1 MLQPHTEDISANS
14 DQIRVSTFLRKWYYF
29 AITIPVCVG
38 LGIAHYLLVTPTYVV
53 TARILIQERGR
64 PLTPQD
70 GNQLDQSFL
79 PTHAEILSSPSV
91 ISKAVP
97 HIPNAEVDSPDKS
110 PIDKVLERLEVR
122 PLAGTNVLSVTY
134 TDENPLWAIDGLT
147 KIIDSYRDYLSE
159 REQSGHQETIVLLD
173 KRAELLRE
181 EIAGLQVEYQEVR
194 SKSPL
199 LGNDVD
205 AASVQRN
212 KLMRVGE
219 ELVRT
224 QTQRIA
230 LENKLE
236 TLLAMAPDQ
245 ADQKIHLVAKPAI
258 PHKFDNQRKIVELL
272 SRLNAEGLLA
282 GAHLQTDLDT
292 LLAAEVEYSELR
304 KSYGEKHPSVLSV
317 ADRIETIENRLD
329 DIVASAPELI
339 GQETSALKRRET
351 QLSSL
356 YKDEFAEAKKIDEFL
371 VKQQQKLDEIELV
384 KSAHDTIVLQLNEL
398 RVADQAVTEGRS
410 SVVVSVLDGPI
421 LTDELLWPQPK
432 PLFGI
437 CLLAGLA
444 SGFCLVFASEK
455 LKHYKQSRQSL
466 DAPGAPRQLP
476 LEFGRTA

>member
-1 MLQPHTEDISANS
+1 MIRSQSEDNLASD
-14 DQIRVSTFLRKWYYF
+14 DQIRISTFLRKWYYF
-29 AITIPVCVG
+29 AITIPVCLG
-38 LGIAHYLLVTPTYVV
+38 LGAVHYFLVTPTYVV

-64 PLTPQD
+64 PLTPHD
-70 GNQLDQSFL
+70 GNALDQSFL

-91 ISKAVP
+91 IGRAVP
-97 HIPNAEVDSPDKS
+97 EIPSAKVDSPDKS

-134 TDENPLWAIDGLT
+134 TDEDPEWAINGLS
-147 KIIDSYRDYLSE
+147 KIIDSYREYLSE

-173 KRAELLRE
+173 KRTEKLRK
-181 EIAGLQVEYQEVR
+181 EIAELQVEYQKVR
-194 SKSPL
+194 SQSPL
-199 LGNDVD
+199 LGTDVD

-230 LENKLE
+230 LENQLE
-236 TLLAMAPDQ
+236 TLLALKPDPAKQ
-245 ADQKIHLVAKPAI
+245 NIHLVAKPAI
-258 PHKFDNQRKIVELL
+258 ANQFDHQRKIVELL
-272 SRLNAEGLLA
+272 SRLNTEGLLA

-304 KSYGEKHPSVLSV
+304 KSYGEKHPNVLGV
-317 ADRIETIENRLD
+317 AERIDTIEKRLN
-329 DIVASAPELI
+329 DIADSAPELVR
-339 GQETSALKRRET
+339 QETSALKRRET

-356 YKDEFAEAKKIDEFL
+356 YQSEFAEAKKIDEFL
-371 VKQQQKLDEIELV
+371 VKQQQKQDEIELV
-384 KSAHDTIVLQLNEL
+384 KSAHDTIVMQLNEL
-398 RVADQAVTEGRS
+398 RVADQAVTDGRS
-410 SVVVSVLDGPI
+410 SVLVSVLDGPI

-437 CLLAGLA
+437 CVLAGLA

-455 LKHYKQSRQSL
+455 LKHYNHSTEPSS
-466 DAPGAPRQLP
+466 APRQLP
-476 LEFGRTA
+476 LEFERRTA

>member
-1 MLQPHTEDISANS
+1 MFQSQTEDHSGSS

-29 AITIPVCVG
+29 AITIPVCIG
-38 LGIAHYLLVTPTYVV
+38 LGVVHYFLVTPTYVV

-64 PLTPQD
+64 PLTPQE
-70 GNQLDQSFL
+70 GNVLDQAFL

-91 ISKAVP
+91 ISRAVP
-97 HIPNAEVDSPDKS
+97 YILSAKVDSPEKS

-122 PLAGTNVLSVTY
+122 PLAGTNVISITY
-134 TDENPLWAIDGLT
+134 TDEDPEWAIDGLS
-147 KIIDSYRDYLSE
+147 KIIDSYREYLSE

-173 KRAELLRE
+173 KRTEKLRQ
-181 EIAGLQVEYQEVR
+181 EIADLQVEYQEVR

-199 LGNDVD
+199 LGNDAD

-212 KLMRVGE
+212 KLMRVVE

-230 LENKLE
+230 LENQLE
-236 TLLAMAPDQ
+236 TLLAMSGDV
-245 ADQKIHLVAKPAI
+245 ADPKIHWVAKPAI
-258 PHKFDNQRKIVELL
+258 PHEFDNQRKIVELL

-292 LLAAEVEYSELR
+292 LLASEVEYSELR
-304 KSYGEKHPSVLSV
+304 KSYGEKHPSVLGV
-317 ADRIETIENRLD
+317 ADRIQTIENRLNE
-329 DIVASAPELI
+329 IAASAPAAI
-339 GQETSALKRRET
+339 RQETSSLRRRET
-351 QLSSL
+351 QLASL
-356 YKDEFAEAKKIDEFL
+356 YQEEFAEAKKIDEYL

-384 KSAHDTIVLQLNEL
+384 KSAHDTIVMQLNEL

-410 SVVVSVLDGPI
+410 SVLVSVLDGPI

-437 CLLAGLA
+437 CVLAGLA

-455 LKHYKQSRQSL
+455 LKQYNPTVEPSS
-466 DAPGAPRQLP
+466 APRQLP
-476 LEFGRTA
+476 LEFSRTA